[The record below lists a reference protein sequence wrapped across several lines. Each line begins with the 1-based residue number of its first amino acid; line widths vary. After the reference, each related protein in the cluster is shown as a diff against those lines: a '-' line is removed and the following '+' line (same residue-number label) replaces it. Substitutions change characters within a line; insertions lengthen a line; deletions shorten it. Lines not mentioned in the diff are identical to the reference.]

1 MAANCWDAPR
11 EFKMPLLQPY
21 RALDLTDEKGVFCGK
36 LLADLGADVIQIE
49 PPGGNRARRI
59 PPFYGNA
66 PGSNNGLYWL
76 AYGAGKRSV
85 TLDLET
91 ETGKERF
98 KKLAENADFVIESF
112 PGGYLDKI
120 GLGYESLREINPG
133 LIMGSITPFGQ
144 AGPYKD
150 YKGGDLVAGSMGGMV
165 YCTGEPDRP
174 PLRISSEQAYCQAGV
189 HAAIG
194 LLIALFDRSISGQ
207 GQHVDVSM
215 QASMVRTLHTQL
227 PFWEYNKH
235 IIERAGVWR
244 FRGGVATREIWPCRD
259 GFVSW
264 MFFGGAVGMQLMKTM
279 IDWMRSKGLAGYL
292 GEEVEDWSSLDL
304 AKVSPDRI
312 KSWEK
317 IIGDFFLAH
326 TKAQLYKEAL
336 ERRVS
341 LTPVNAV
348 SDVVHEEQL
357 DSRDFWIDVDYP
369 RLGKT
374 IRYPGPMFK
383 TTEKDCTPSI
393 RGPAPLPG
401 EHDQQ
406 VLVKGIGVTEAVVE
420 PRPSVGSVDSEGMA
434 LAKVNVL
441 DFSWAFAGPF
451 IGAYLG
457 DYGAQVIKVETHSR
471 LDVTRVSS
479 PYKDG
484 ITGVDRA
491 GAFPVANSSKYG
503 LTLDWKHPRAR
514 EILDKLVNWADVVVE
529 NFGAGVMERQGLGYE
544 AIRKIKPD
552 IIMLSSTIQGQT
564 GPRRSFVGWGW
575 NAVALTGIANLTG
588 WPDRSPVGTIQAY
601 PDSIVPWFGTVAVL
615 SALDYHR
622 RTGKGQ
628 YIDISQYETT
638 AHFLAP
644 LLLDYT
650 ANGHEAT
657 RAGNR
662 SPYAAPHAVY
672 RCKGNNR
679 WCAITVFS
687 EDEWQSFC
695 RVLGS
700 PVSLADS
707 KFSTVQRR
715 KANEDE
721 LDRLVEAWTV
731 NYSPEEVMTKL
742 QQAGVPA
749 GVVKSNKEVFE
760 DPQLAARHYFQP
772 VQHREIGQM
781 LQQAWPIELSR
792 SPRQTRP
799 APCLGEHNEYV
810 CTKILGLSD
819 AQFVDYLNSGVFE

>member
-1 MAANCWDAPR
+1 MS
-11 EFKMPLLQPY
+11 LLQPY

-49 PPGGNRARRI
+49 PPGGNPARRI
-59 PPFYGNA
+59 PPFYKNA
-66 PGSNNGLYWL
+66 PAKRNGLYWL

-91 ETGKERF
+91 GAGKDQF
-98 KKLAENADFVIESF
+98 KRLAESADFVVESF
-112 PGGYLDKI
+112 PVGHLDKI
-120 GLGYESLREINPG
+120 GLGYQTLRETNPR
-133 LIMGSITPFGQ
+133 LIMASITPFGQ
-144 AGPYKD
+144 TGPYKD
-150 YKGGDLVAGSMGGMV
+150 YRGGDLVAGSMGGMV
-165 YCTGEPDRP
+165 YCTGEPDRA

-194 LLIALFDRSISGQ
+194 ILIALFDRSITGQ

-227 PFWEYNKH
+227 PYWEFSKR
-235 IIERAGVWR
+235 IIERSGVWR
-244 FRGGVATREIWPCRD
+244 FRGGAVTREIWPCKD

-264 MFFGGAVGMQLMKTM
+264 MFFGGAVGTQQMRTM
-279 IDWMRSKGLAGYL
+279 VDWLKSKGFAGSL
-292 GEEVEDWSSLDL
+292 GEQTEDWASLDL
-304 AKVSPDRI
+304 TKVSADKI

-317 IIGDFFLAH
+317 IIGDFFLTH
-326 TKAQLYKEAL
+326 TKAQLYQEAL

-341 LTPVNAV
+341 LTPLNAV
-348 SDVVHEEQL
+348 SDVVHDEQL
-357 DSRDFWIDVDYP
+357 ASRGFWTDLDYP
-369 RLGKT
+369 ELGKT
-374 IRYPGPMFK
+374 ISYPGPMFK
-383 TTEKDCTPSI
+383 TTEKDCMPSV

-401 EHDQQ
+401 ENDAQ
-406 VLVKGIGVTEAVVE
+406 VLVQGLGLIGTAFG
-420 PRPSVGSVDSEGMA
+420 PSMQPSSMGSVGSEGMA
-434 LAKVNVL
+434 LKNVKVL

-471 LDVTRVSS
+471 LDTTRVTA

-484 ITGVDRA
+484 ITGVDRS
-491 GAFPVANSSKYG
+491 GCFPVANSSKYG
-503 LTLDWKHPRAR
+503 LTVDWKHPRAK
-514 EILDKLVNWADVVVE
+514 EVLNKLVSWADVVVE
-529 NFGAGVMERQGLGYE
+529 NFGAGVMERRGLGYE
-544 AIRKIKPD
+544 ALRKIKID

-575 NAVALTGIANLTG
+575 NTVALTGIANLTG

-622 RTGKGQ
+622 RTGRGQ
-628 YIDISQYETT
+628 SIDISQYETT

-662 SPYAAPHAVY
+662 SLYAAPHGVY
-672 RCKGNNR
+672 RCRGDNR

-687 EDEWQSFC
+687 ENEWQAFC
-695 RVLGS
+695 KALGS
-700 PVSLADS
+700 PAGLASS
-707 KFSTVQRR
+707 KFSTLEVR
-715 KANEDE
+715 KSNEDD

-731 NYSPEEVMTKL
+731 NYTPEDVMTKL
-742 QQAGVPA
+742 QQAGVAA
-749 GVVKSNKEVFE
+749 GVVKSNQEVFA

-772 VQHREIGQM
+772 VQHREIGRM

-792 SPRQTRP
+792 SPRESRP
-799 APCLGEHNEYV
+799 APCLGEHNEYI

-819 AQFVDYLNSGVFE
+819 AEFVDYLNAGVFE